1 MQRDLLRLV
10 DLIAAAEAVLKAV
23 DTVPYEKFSTDE
35 ELRDAVLWRFTKL
48 GEAAS
53 QLSEDLRARHPAV
66 PWREPIAFRNR
77 IVHGYFDV
85 DDEIVYDAAVGDV
98 PRLLDGARAV
108 LAAEFPTY
116 G

>member
-10 DLIAAAEAVLKAV
+10 DLIAAAEAVLRAV
-23 DTVPYEKFSTDE
+23 DQVPYETFAEDE

-53 QLSEDLRARHPAV
+53 QP
-66 PWREPIAFRNR
+66 
-77 IVHGYFDV
+77 
-85 DDEIVYDAAVGDV
+85 DAAVKDV
-98 PRLLDGARAV
+98 PRMLAGARAV
-108 LAAEFPTY
+108 LAAEFPAY